1 MIPRKKLIVG
11 LAQFT
16 EEYLNFNNENIS
28 KQKLKELIKFLN
40 EKNLFYYDTA
50 LIYKNVENKIINT
63 KILKKKIKVITKFI
77 LPKKPNM
84 DDEKKIIQNLIL
96 SLKNLKLKKFEGVLI
111 HNPWDINSSNIF
123 FLKKLMRK
131 IIKEKISYKIGVSVY
146 TLKEFNDLKK
156 YFLPKIVQIP
166 FNIFNTEFNNT
177 GFKNLIK
184 KNKIEIHARSI
195 FLKGVLL
202 KKKFSLSKIKYKK
215 LYRKL
220 EYINKYSQKK
230 KISKI
235 ELLVNFVFSHKFID
249 KIVVGFMSKKE
260 IAEFLSINIKKHNF
274 NKLKSYVPRKEVD
287 PRLWSI

>member
-1 MIPRKKLIVG
+1 VIPRKKLIVG
-11 LAQFT
+11 LAPFT

-28 KQKLKELIKFLN
+28 KQKLKDLIKFLN
-40 EKNLFYYDTA
+40 KKKLFYYDTA

-63 KILKKKIKVITKFI
+63 KSLKKKIKVITKFI

-84 DDEKKIIQNLIL
+84 DDEKKIIQSLIL

-131 IIKEKISYKIGVSVY
+131 ITKEKITHKIGVSVY
-146 TLKEFNDLKK
+146 TLSEFNNLKK

-166 FNIFNTEFNNT
+166 FNILNTEFDNT
-177 GFKNLIK
+177 RFKNLIK

-202 KKKFSLSKIKYKK
+202 KKKFFFIENKIQKTTSKISLYKP
-215 LYRKL
+215 
-220 EYINKYSQKK
+220 IFTKK
-230 KISKI
+230 K
-235 ELLVNFVFSHKFID
+235 NF
-249 KIVVGFMSKKE
+249 
-260 IAEFLSINIKKHNF
+260 
-274 NKLKSYVPRKEVD
+274 
-287 PRLWSI
+287 